1 MKPAGG
7 VHIHNEPFYIRIL
20 RIISNNETKKM
31 DAGMP
36 GGDAGDSLPE
46 RAVC

>member
-20 RIISNNETKKM
+20 RIISNNENKKM